1 MAWGFLARIMHKI
14 STASPPSSV
23 VLTVLHS
30 VGLLDVLQEY
40 ACGAFPSRALSGLRL
55 RRFVTRTYAE
65 SGLGEAT
72 PILLG

>member
-1 MAWGFLARIMHKI
+1 MAWGFIARIMHKF
-14 STASPPSSV
+14 STKAPPSS

-55 RRFVTRTYAE
+55 LRFVTRTYA
-65 SGLGEAT
+65 
-72 PILLG
+72 

>member
-30 VGLLDVLQEY
+30 IGLLDVLQEY
-40 ACGAFPSRALSGLRL
+40 ACGALPPSRALSGLRL
-55 RRFVTRTYAE
+55 RRFVTRTYA
-65 SGLGEAT
+65 
-72 PILLG
+72 

>member
-1 MAWGFLARIMHKI
+1 MAWGFIARIMHKFY
-14 STASPPSSV
+14 TKATPSS

-55 RRFVTRTYAE
+55 RRFVTRTYA
-65 SGLGEAT
+65 
-72 PILLG
+72 